1 MPHLQQYLFV
11 TSHFMRYLIS
21 ISIFISIELTSCLP
35 PIKSIGI
42 INNSTEDIKI
52 ETTPIIRYNGGPE
65 KYIYYYS
72 ADSIIWQFPGLG
84 INAKVLQPNNWIT
97 QDSSGLLPNYFD
109 YLYYRDKNEKG
120 IYIMR
125 PSSTF
130 EIGSTYLR
138 GEGTITKS
146 LANENIDI
154 SSLKIF
160 LPNGDSIVA
169 NTKNEIWA
177 LLKQNTFQ
185 TNKKLSKTKSVY
197 RKYEL
202 TLIIE

>member
-1 MPHLQQYLFV
+1 MSYPLSILILFL
-11 TSHFMRYLIS
+11 MGLA
-21 ISIFISIELTSCLP
+21 SCLAGR
-35 PIKSIGI
+35 PIKTIGI
-42 INNSTEDIKI
+42 INNSTADIKI

-84 INAKVLQPNNWIT
+84 INAKVLQPNRWTT
-97 QDSSGLLPNYFD
+97 QDSSGLLPNYLD
-109 YLYYRDKNEKG
+109 YSYYRDKNEKG
-120 IYIMR
+120 VYIMR
-125 PSSTF
+125 PFSAF

-138 GEGTITKS
+138 GDGTITKE

-160 LPNGDSIVA
+160 LPTGDSIVA
-169 NTKNEIWA
+169 NTKNEIWN
-177 LLKQNTFQ
+177 LLKRNPFLKD
-185 TNKKLSKTKSVY
+185 KKLSKTKSVY
-197 RKYEL
+197 RKHEL